1 MKLIDAVY
9 EVLKDSAAPMGAEE
23 LERVVRERG
32 LYETKGKTLY
42 ASIGAAMYTDRKT
55 VGAASRFVKC
65 GKGRFAVA
73 GSAAAKVQPELA
85 LGVGRSVPV
94 SDQHLQGG
102 QGLQMLVGK
111 KNARVKCRGAGY
123 VYILTNK
130 CMKGMVKIGMTS
142 RPVDTRSKELFNT
155 SLPMPFDEFAS
166 LKTSKFVEV
175 EDLVHRILTKL
186 TRKRVNE
193 SREFYKIKPGE
204 ALEILEDVSRLL
216 DPADCEFRLP
226 GREESVV
233 RKPARVTSRSSSETV
248 FVCRGAG
255 ADAKAKLTDKG
266 FVVLRGSKVSPKIV
280 PSMKR
285 YARSMFDLRN
295 ELERAGIIANGI
307 FKQQYV
313 FTSPSAAASL
323 VQGRNSNGNT
333 DWRTADGVK
342 FGEIA
347 KGT

>member
-1 MKLIDAVY
+1 MKDRAMKLIDAVY
-9 EVLKDSAAPMGAEE
+9 EVLKDSAMPMGGEE
-23 LERVVRERG
+23 IERAVRECG
-32 LYETKGKTLY
+32 LYESKGKTLY
-42 ASIGAAMYTDRKT
+42 ASIGAAIYTDITKQ
-55 VGAASRFVKC
+55 GAASRFVKC

-85 LGVGRSVPV
+85 LSIGHSVPV
-94 SDQHLQGG
+94 SDQ
-102 QGLQMLVGK
+102 
-111 KNARVKCRGAGY
+111 RRKCCGAGY

-130 CMKGMVKIGMTS
+130 CLKGMVKIGMTS

-193 SREFYKIKPGE
+193 SREFYKIKPSE

-216 DPADCEFRLP
+216 DPADCEFRIP
-226 GREESVV
+226 GRDNPVGS
-233 RKPARVTSRSSSETV
+233 KPARRIQRSSAETI
-248 FVCRGAG
+248 FICRGSG

-266 FVVLRGSKVSPKIV
+266 FVVLRGSKVSLKIA
-280 PSMKR
+280 PSMKQ
-285 YARSMFDLRN
+285 YARTMFDLRK
-295 ELERAGIIANGI
+295 ELERSGVIANGI

-342 FGEIA
+342 FGELN
-347 KGT
+347 KGPAA

>member
-1 MKLIDAVY
+1 MKDRAMKLIDAVY
-9 EVLKDSAAPMGAEE
+9 EVLKDSAMPMGGEE
-23 LERVVRERG
+23 IERAVRECG
-32 LYETKGKTLY
+32 LYESKGKTLY
-42 ASIGAAMYTDRKT
+42 ASIGAAIYTDIKKQ
-55 VGAASRFVKC
+55 GAASRFVKC

-85 LGVGRSVPV
+85 LSVGHSVPV
-94 SDQHLQGG
+94 SDQ
-102 QGLQMLVGK
+102 
-111 KNARVKCRGAGY
+111 RRKCRGAGY

-130 CMKGMVKIGMTS
+130 CLKGMVKIGMTS

-193 SREFYKIKPGE
+193 SREFYKIKPSE

-216 DPADCEFRLP
+216 DPADCEFRIP
-226 GREESVV
+226 GRDNPVGS
-233 RKPARVTSRSSSETV
+233 KPARRIQRSSAETI
-248 FVCRGAG
+248 FICRGSG

-266 FVVLRGSKVSPKIV
+266 FVVLRGSKVSLKIA
-280 PSMKR
+280 PSMKQ
-285 YARSMFDLRN
+285 YACTMFDLRK
-295 ELERAGIIANGI
+295 ELERSGVIANGI

-342 FGEIA
+342 FGA
-347 KGT
+347 V

>member
-9 EVLKDSAAPMGAEE
+9 EVLKDSAAPMGADEI
-23 LERVVRERG
+23 ERAIRGRG

-42 ASIGAAMYTDRKT
+42 ASIGAAIYTDIKKQ
-55 VGAASRFVKC
+55 GAASRFVKC

-85 LGVGRSVPV
+85 LSVGHSVPV
-94 SDQHLQGG
+94 SDQ
-102 QGLQMLVGK
+102 
-111 KNARVKCRGAGY
+111 RRKCCGAGY

-130 CMKGMVKIGMTS
+130 CLKGMVKIGMTS

-193 SREFYKIKPGE
+193 SREFYKIKPSE

-216 DPADCEFRLP
+216 DPADCEFRIP
-226 GREESVV
+226 GRDNPVGS
-233 RKPARVTSRSSSETV
+233 KPTRRIQRSSAETI
-248 FVCRGAG
+248 FICRGSG

-280 PSMKR
+280 PSMKQ
-285 YARSMFDLRN
+285 YARTMFDLRK
-295 ELERAGIIANGI
+295 ELERSGVIANGI

-342 FGEIA
+342 FGAIA

>member
-1 MKLIDAVY
+1 MKDRAMKLIDAVY
-9 EVLKDSAAPMGAEE
+9 EVLKDSAMPMGGEE
-23 LERVVRERG
+23 IERAVRECG
-32 LYETKGKTLY
+32 LYESKGKTLY
-42 ASIGAAMYTDRKT
+42 ASIGAAIYTDIKKL
-55 VGAASRFVKC
+55 GAASRFVKC

-85 LGVGRSVPV
+85 LSVGHSVPV
-94 SDQHLQGG
+94 SDQ
-102 QGLQMLVGK
+102 
-111 KNARVKCRGAGY
+111 RRKCRGAGY

-130 CMKGMVKIGMTS
+130 CLKGMVKIGMTS

-193 SREFYKIKPGE
+193 SREFYKIKPSE

-216 DPADCEFRLP
+216 DPADCEFRIP
-226 GREESVV
+226 GRDNPVGS
-233 RKPARVTSRSSSETV
+233 KPARRIQRSSAETI
-248 FVCRGAG
+248 FICRGSG

-280 PSMKR
+280 PSMKQ
-285 YARSMFDLRN
+285 YARTMFDLRK
-295 ELERAGIIANGI
+295 ELERSGVIANGI
-307 FKQQYV
+307 FKQPYV

-342 FGEIA
+342 FGA
-347 KGT
+347 V

>member
-1 MKLIDAVY
+1 MKDRAMKLIDAVY
-9 EVLKDSAAPMGAEE
+9 EVLKDSAMPMGGEE
-23 LERVVRERG
+23 IERAVRERG
-32 LYETKGKTLY
+32 LYESKGKTLY
-42 ASIGAAMYTDRKT
+42 ASIGAAIYTDIKKQ
-55 VGAASRFVKC
+55 GAASRFVKC

-85 LGVGRSVPV
+85 LSVGHSVPV
-94 SDQHLQGG
+94 SDQ
-102 QGLQMLVGK
+102 
-111 KNARVKCRGAGY
+111 RRKCRGAGY

-130 CMKGMVKIGMTS
+130 CLKGMVKIGMTS

-193 SREFYKIKPGE
+193 SREFYKIKPSE

-216 DPADCEFRLP
+216 DPADCEFRIP
-226 GREESVV
+226 GRDNPVGS
-233 RKPARVTSRSSSETV
+233 KPTRRIQRSSAETI
-248 FVCRGAG
+248 FICRGSG

-280 PSMKR
+280 PSMKQ
-285 YARSMFDLRN
+285 YACTMFDLRK
-295 ELERAGIIANGI
+295 ELERSGVIANGI

-342 FGEIA
+342 FGA
-347 KGT
+347 V

>member
-1 MKLIDAVY
+1 MKDRAMKLIDAVY
-9 EVLKDSAAPMGAEE
+9 EVLKDSALPMGGEE
-23 LERVVRERG
+23 IERAVRECG
-32 LYETKGKTLY
+32 LYESKGKTLY
-42 ASIGAAMYTDRKT
+42 ASIGAAIYTDIKKQ
-55 VGAASRFVKC
+55 GAASRFVKC

-85 LGVGRSVPV
+85 LSVGHVVP
-94 SDQHLQGG
+94 DYAPCLQTEPS
-102 QGLQMLVGK
+102 LQTRRAK
-111 KNARVKCRGAGY
+111 IKPDSGY

-130 CMKGMVKIGMTS
+130 CLKGMVKIGMTS

-193 SREFYKIKPGE
+193 SREFYKIKPSE

-216 DPADCEFRLP
+216 DSADCEFRIP
-226 GREESVV
+226 GRDNPVGS
-233 RKPARVTSRSSSETV
+233 KPARRIQRSSAETI
-248 FVCRGAG
+248 FICRGSG

-280 PSMKR
+280 PSMKQ
-285 YARSMFDLRN
+285 YARTMFDLRK
-295 ELERAGIIANGI
+295 ELERSGVIANGI

-342 FGEIA
+342 FGA
-347 KGT
+347 V

>member
-9 EVLKDSAAPMGAEE
+9 EVLKGSAAPMGADEI
-23 LERVVRERG
+23 ERAIRGRG

-42 ASIGAAMYTDRKT
+42 ASIGAAIYTDIKKL
-55 VGAASRFVKC
+55 GAVSRFVKC

-73 GSAAAKVQPELA
+73 GSAAANVQPELA
-85 LGVGRSVPV
+85 LGVGHSAPVP
-94 SDQHLQGG
+94 DQR
-102 QGLQMLVGK
+102 K
-111 KNARVKCRGAGY
+111 KSHGAGY

-130 CMKGMVKIGMTS
+130 CLKGMVKIGMTS
-142 RPVDTRSKELFNT
+142 RPVNTRSKELFNT

-216 DPADCEFRLP
+216 DPCDCEFHVP
-226 GREESVV
+226 GRNESVG
-233 RKPARVTSRSSSETV
+233 RKPARVASNTSAETV
-248 FVCRGAG
+248 FICRGAG
-255 ADAKAKLTDKG
+255 ADAKAKVTDKG
-266 FVVLRGSKVSPKIV
+266 FVVLRGSKVSAKIV
-280 PSMKR
+280 PSMKQ

-295 ELERAGIIANGI
+295 ELERAGIIANGV

-323 VQGRNSNGNT
+323 VQGRNSNGNN

-347 KGT
+347 KGA

>member
-1 MKLIDAVY
+1 MNHLEVIEA
-9 EVLKDSAAPMGAEE
+9 VLKGAAEPMSAKSIADEAI
-23 LERVVRERG
+23 RSG
-32 LYETKGKTLY
+32 LITEYGKTLHSSFNRDLNQDI
-42 ASIGAAMYTDRKT
+42 AKG
-55 VGAASRFVKC
+55 GSRFVKC

-73 GSAAAKVQPELA
+73 GSAAANVQPELA
-85 LGVGRSVPV
+85 LSVGHSVPNSAADLQ
-94 SDQHLQGG
+94 SDE
-102 QGLQMLVGK
+102 GLQIHVGK
-111 KNARVKCRGAGY
+111 KDERKKCRGAGY

-130 CMKGMVKIGMTS
+130 CLKGMVKIGMTS

-166 LKTSKFVEV
+166 LKTSKYVEV

-216 DPADCEFRLP
+216 DPCDCEFHVP
-226 GREESVV
+226 GREDPVGS
-233 RKPARVTSRSSSETV
+233 KPARRTSCSSAETV
-248 FVCRGAG
+248 FICRGAG
-255 ADAKAKLTDKG
+255 ADAKAKVTDKG
-266 FVVLRGSKVSPKIV
+266 FVVLRGSKVSAKIV
-280 PSMKR
+280 PSMKQ

-313 FTSPSAAASL
+313 FTSSSAAASL
-323 VQGRNSNGNT
+323 VQGRNSNGNH

-342 FGEIA
+342 FGEF
-347 KGT
+347 KNEE

>member
-1 MKLIDAVY
+1 MKDRAMKLIDAVY
-9 EVLKDSAAPMGAEE
+9 EVLKDSAMPMGGEE
-23 LERVVRERG
+23 IERAVRERG
-32 LYETKGKTLY
+32 LYESKGKTLY
-42 ASIGAAMYTDRKT
+42 ASIGAAIYTDIKKQ
-55 VGAASRFVKC
+55 GAASRFVKR

-85 LGVGRSVPV
+85 LSVGHSVPV
-94 SDQHLQGG
+94 SD
-102 QGLQMLVGK
+102 K
-111 KNARVKCRGAGY
+111 RRKCRGAGY

-130 CMKGMVKIGMTS
+130 CLKGMVKIGMTS

-155 SLPMPFDEFAS
+155 SSPMPFDEFAS

-193 SREFYKIKPGE
+193 SREFYKIKPSE

-216 DPADCEFRLP
+216 DSADCEFRIP
-226 GREESVV
+226 GRDNPVGS
-233 RKPARVTSRSSSETV
+233 KPARRIQRSSAETI
-248 FVCRGAG
+248 FICRGSG

-266 FVVLRGSKVSPKIV
+266 FVVLRGSKVSLKIV
-280 PSMKR
+280 PSMKQ
-285 YARSMFDLRN
+285 YARTMFDLRK
-295 ELERAGIIANGI
+295 ELERSGVIANGI

-342 FGEIA
+342 FGA
-347 KGT
+347 V

>member
-1 MKLIDAVY
+1 MKDRAMKLIDAVY
-9 EVLKDSAAPMGAEE
+9 EVLKDSAMPMGGEE
-23 LERVVRERG
+23 IERAVRECG
-32 LYETKGKTLY
+32 LYESKGKTLY
-42 ASIGAAMYTDRKT
+42 ASIGAAIYTDIKKQ
-55 VGAASRFVKC
+55 GAASRFVKC

-85 LGVGRSVPV
+85 LSVGHSVPV
-94 SDQHLQGG
+94 SDQ
-102 QGLQMLVGK
+102 
-111 KNARVKCRGAGY
+111 RRKCRGAGY

-130 CMKGMVKIGMTS
+130 CLKGMVKIGMTS

-193 SREFYKIKPGE
+193 SREFYKIKPSE

-216 DPADCEFRLP
+216 DPADCEFRIP
-226 GREESVV
+226 GRDNPVGS
-233 RKPARVTSRSSSETV
+233 KPTRRIQRSSAETI
-248 FVCRGAG
+248 FICRGSG

-266 FVVLRGSKVSPKIV
+266 FVVLRGSKVSLKIA
-280 PSMKR
+280 PSMKQ
-285 YARSMFDLRN
+285 YACTMFDLRK
-295 ELERAGIIANGI
+295 ELERSGVIANGI

-333 DWRTADGVK
+333 DWRTVDGVK
-342 FGEIA
+342 FGA
-347 KGT
+347 V

>member
-1 MKLIDAVY
+1 MKDRAMKLIDAVY
-9 EVLKDSAAPMGAEE
+9 EVLKDSAMPMGGEE
-23 LERVVRERG
+23 IERAVRERG
-32 LYETKGKTLY
+32 LYESKGKTLY
-42 ASIGAAMYTDRKT
+42 ASIGAAIYTDIKKQ
-55 VGAASRFVKC
+55 GAASRFVKC

-85 LGVGRSVPV
+85 LSVGHSVPV
-94 SDQHLQGG
+94 SDQ
-102 QGLQMLVGK
+102 
-111 KNARVKCRGAGY
+111 RRKCCGAGY

-130 CMKGMVKIGMTS
+130 CLKGMVKIGMTS

-193 SREFYKIKPGE
+193 SREFYKIKPSE

-216 DPADCEFRLP
+216 DPADCEFRIP
-226 GREESVV
+226 GRDNPVGS
-233 RKPARVTSRSSSETV
+233 KPTRRIQRSSAETI
-248 FVCRGAG
+248 FICRGSG

-280 PSMKR
+280 PSMKQ
-285 YARSMFDLRN
+285 YARTMFDLRK
-295 ELERAGIIANGI
+295 ELERSGVIANGI

-333 DWRTADGVK
+333 DWRTVDGVK
-342 FGEIA
+342 FGA
-347 KGT
+347 V

>member
-9 EVLKDSAAPMGAEE
+9 EVLKDSAAPMGADEI
-23 LERVVRERG
+23 ERAIRGRG

-42 ASIGAAMYTDRKT
+42 ASIGAAIYTDIKNQ
-55 VGAASRFVKC
+55 GSASRFVKC

-85 LGVGRSVPV
+85 LGVGHSAPVP
-94 SDQHLQGG
+94 DQR
-102 QGLQMLVGK
+102 K
-111 KNARVKCRGAGY
+111 KSRGAGY

-130 CMKGMVKIGMTS
+130 CLKGMVKIGMTS
-142 RPVDTRSKELFNT
+142 RPVNTRSKELFNT

-193 SREFYKIKPGE
+193 SREFYKIKPDE

-216 DPADCEFRLP
+216 DPCDCEFHVP
-226 GREESVV
+226 GRNESVG
-233 RKPARVTSRSSSETV
+233 RKPARVASHSFVETV

-255 ADAKAKLTDKG
+255 ADAKAKVTDKG
-266 FVVLRGSKVSPKIV
+266 FVVLRGSKVSAKIV
-280 PSMKR
+280 PSMKQ
-285 YARSMFDLRN
+285 YASAMFDLRN
-295 ELERAGIIANGI
+295 ELERAGIIANGV

-313 FTSPSAAASL
+313 FSSSSAAACL
-323 VQGRNSNGNT
+323 VQGRNSNGNH

-347 KGT
+347 KGARTCRRLTK

>member
-1 MKLIDAVY
+1 MKDRAMKLIDAVY
-9 EVLKDSAAPMGAEE
+9 EVLKDSAMPMGGEE
-23 LERVVRERG
+23 IERAVRECG
-32 LYETKGKTLY
+32 LYESKGKTLY
-42 ASIGAAMYTDRKT
+42 ASIGAAIYTDIKKL
-55 VGAASRFVKC
+55 GAASRFVKC

-85 LGVGRSVPV
+85 LSVGHSVPV
-94 SDQHLQGG
+94 SDQ
-102 QGLQMLVGK
+102 
-111 KNARVKCRGAGY
+111 RRKCRGAGY

-130 CMKGMVKIGMTS
+130 CLKGMVKIGMTS

-193 SREFYKIKPGE
+193 SREFYKIKPSE

-216 DPADCEFRLP
+216 DPADCEFRIP
-226 GREESVV
+226 GRDNPVGS
-233 RKPARVTSRSSSETV
+233 KPARRIQRSSAETI
-248 FVCRGAG
+248 FICRGSG

-280 PSMKR
+280 PSMKQ
-285 YARSMFDLRN
+285 YARTMFDLRK
-295 ELERAGIIANGI
+295 ELERSGVIANGI

-323 VQGRNSNGNT
+323 VQGRNSNGNH

-342 FGEIA
+342 FGEL
-347 KGT
+347 K

>member
-1 MKLIDAVY
+1 
-9 EVLKDSAAPMGAEE
+9 
-23 LERVVRERG
+23 
-32 LYETKGKTLY
+32 
-42 ASIGAAMYTDRKT
+42 
-55 VGAASRFVKC
+55 
-65 GKGRFAVA
+65 
-73 GSAAAKVQPELA
+73 
-85 LGVGRSVPV
+85 
-94 SDQHLQGG
+94 
-102 QGLQMLVGK
+102 
-111 KNARVKCRGAGY
+111 
-123 VYILTNK
+123 
-130 CMKGMVKIGMTS
+130 MTS

-193 SREFYKIKPGE
+193 SREFYKIKPSE

-216 DPADCEFRLP
+216 DPADCEFRIP
-226 GREESVV
+226 GRDNPVGS
-233 RKPARVTSRSSSETV
+233 KPARRIQRSSAETI
-248 FVCRGAG
+248 FICRGSG
-255 ADAKAKLTDKG
+255 ADVKAKLTDKG
-266 FVVLRGSKVSPKIV
+266 FVVLRGSKVSLKIA
-280 PSMKR
+280 PSMKQ
-285 YARSMFDLRN
+285 YACTMFDLRK
-295 ELERAGIIANGI
+295 ELERSGVIANGI

>member
-1 MKLIDAVY
+1 MKDRAMKLIDAVY
-9 EVLKDSAAPMGAEE
+9 EVLKDSAMPMGGEE
-23 LERVVRERG
+23 IERAVRERG
-32 LYETKGKTLY
+32 LYESKGKTLY
-42 ASIGAAMYTDRKT
+42 ASIGAAIYTDIKKQ
-55 VGAASRFVKC
+55 GAASRFVKR

-85 LGVGRSVPV
+85 LSVGHSVPV
-94 SDQHLQGG
+94 SD
-102 QGLQMLVGK
+102 K
-111 KNARVKCRGAGY
+111 RRKCRGAGY

-130 CMKGMVKIGMTS
+130 CLKGMVKIGMTS

-193 SREFYKIKPGE
+193 SREFYKIKPSE

-216 DPADCEFRLP
+216 DSADCEFRIP
-226 GREESVV
+226 GRDNPVGS
-233 RKPARVTSRSSSETV
+233 KPARRIQRSSAETI
-248 FVCRGAG
+248 FICRGSG

-266 FVVLRGSKVSPKIV
+266 FVVLRGSKVSLKIV
-280 PSMKR
+280 PSMKQ
-285 YARSMFDLRN
+285 YARTMFDLRK
-295 ELERAGIIANGI
+295 ELERSGVIANGI

-342 FGEIA
+342 FGA
-347 KGT
+347 V

>member
-1 MKLIDAVY
+1 MKLIDAVF
-9 EVLKDSAAPMGAEE
+9 EVLKDSAAPMGGEE
-23 LERVVRERG
+23 IERAVCGRG
-32 LYETKGKTLY
+32 LYESKGKTLY
-42 ASIGAAMYTDRKT
+42 ASIGAAIYTDIKKL
-55 VGAASRFVKC
+55 GASSRFVKC

-85 LGVGRSVPV
+85 LGVGHSVPV
-94 SDQHLQGG
+94 PG
-102 QGLQMLVGK
+102 Q
-111 KNARVKCRGAGY
+111 RKCRGAGY

-130 CMKGMVKIGMTS
+130 CLKGMVKIGMTS
-142 RPVDTRSKELFNT
+142 RPVNTRSKELFNT

-216 DPADCEFRLP
+216 DPCDCEFHVP
-226 GREESVV
+226 GRNEPVG
-233 RKPARVTSRSSSETV
+233 RKPAGVASNTSAETV
-248 FVCRGAG
+248 FICRGAG
-255 ADAKAKLTDKG
+255 ADAKAKFTDRG
-266 FVVLRGSKVSPKIV
+266 FVVLRGSKVSAKIV
-280 PSMKR
+280 PSMKQ

-295 ELERAGIIANGI
+295 ELERAGIIVGGV
-307 FKQQYV
+307 FKKQYV
-313 FTSPSAAASL
+313 FMSPSAAASL
-323 VQGRNSNGNT
+323 VQGRNSNGNI

-342 FGEIA
+342 FGEIV
-347 KGT
+347 KGA

>member
-9 EVLKDSAAPMGAEE
+9 EVLKDSAAPMGGEE
-23 LERVVRERG
+23 LELAVRGSG
-32 LYETKGKTLY
+32 LYESKGKTLY
-42 ASIGAAMYTDRKT
+42 ASIGAAIYTDIKKL
-55 VGAASRFVKC
+55 GEASRFVKC

-73 GSAAAKVQPELA
+73 GSAAAKVQPVLA
-85 LGVGRSVPV
+85 RGVRHSAPV
-94 SDQHLQGG
+94 CAPCLQTDK
-102 QGLQMLVGK
+102 GLQTR
-111 KNARVKCRGAGY
+111 RVAAGPKSGY

-130 CMKGMVKIGMTS
+130 CLKGLVKIGMTS

-216 DPADCEFRLP
+216 DPSDCKFHVP
-226 GREESVV
+226 GRDDSVGS
-233 RKPARVTSRSSSETV
+233 KPTRGTSHSSAETV
-248 FVCRGAG
+248 FICRGAG
-255 ADAKAKLTDKG
+255 ADAKAKVTDKG
-266 FVVLRGSKVSPKIV
+266 FVVLRGSKVSPKIA
-280 PSMKR
+280 PSMKVH
-285 YARSMFDLRN
+285 ARAMFDLRN
-295 ELERAGIIANGI
+295 ELVRAGIIVNGI

-313 FTSPSAAASL
+313 FTSSSAAASL
-323 VQGRNSNGNT
+323 VQGRNSNGNH

-342 FGEIA
+342 FGDFQRKE
-347 KGT
+347 

>member
-1 MKLIDAVY
+1 MKDRAMKLIDAVY
-9 EVLKDSAAPMGAEE
+9 EVLKDSAMPMGGEE
-23 LERVVRERG
+23 IERAVRECG
-32 LYETKGKTLY
+32 LYESKGKTLY
-42 ASIGAAMYTDRKT
+42 ASIGAAIYTDIKKQ
-55 VGAASRFVKC
+55 GAASRFVKC

-85 LGVGRSVPV
+85 LSVGHSVPV
-94 SDQHLQGG
+94 SDQ
-102 QGLQMLVGK
+102 
-111 KNARVKCRGAGY
+111 RRKCRGAGY

-130 CMKGMVKIGMTS
+130 CLKGMVKIGMTS

-193 SREFYKIKPGE
+193 SREFYKIKPSE

-216 DPADCEFRLP
+216 DPADCEFRIP
-226 GREESVV
+226 GRDNPVGS
-233 RKPARVTSRSSSETV
+233 KPARRIQRSSAETI
-248 FVCRGAG
+248 FICRGSG

-280 PSMKR
+280 PSMKQ
-285 YARSMFDLRN
+285 YARTMFDLRK
-295 ELERAGIIANGI
+295 ELERSGVIANGI

-342 FGEIA
+342 FGA
-347 KGT
+347 V

>member
-1 MKLIDAVY
+1 MKDRAMKLIDAVY
-9 EVLKDSAAPMGAEE
+9 EVLKDSAMPMGGEE
-23 LERVVRERG
+23 IERAVRECG
-32 LYETKGKTLY
+32 LYESKGKTLY
-42 ASIGAAMYTDRKT
+42 ASIGAAIYTDIKKQ
-55 VGAASRFVKC
+55 GAASRFVKC

-85 LGVGRSVPV
+85 LSVGHSVPV
-94 SDQHLQGG
+94 SDQ
-102 QGLQMLVGK
+102 
-111 KNARVKCRGAGY
+111 RRKCRGAGY

-130 CMKGMVKIGMTS
+130 CLKGMVKIGMTS

-193 SREFYKIKPGE
+193 SREFYKIKPSE

-216 DPADCEFRLP
+216 DPADCEFRIP
-226 GREESVV
+226 GRDNPVGS
-233 RKPARVTSRSSSETV
+233 KPARRIQRSSAETI
-248 FVCRGAG
+248 FICRGSG

-280 PSMKR
+280 PSMKQ
-285 YARSMFDLRN
+285 YARTMFDLRK
-295 ELERAGIIANGI
+295 ELERSGVIANGI

>member
-1 MKLIDAVY
+1 MKDRAMKLIDAVY
-9 EVLKDSAAPMGAEE
+9 EVLKDSAMPMGGEE
-23 LERVVRERG
+23 IERAVRERG
-32 LYETKGKTLY
+32 LYESKGKTLY
-42 ASIGAAMYTDRKT
+42 ASIGAAIYTDIKKQ
-55 VGAASRFVKC
+55 GAASRFVKC

-85 LGVGRSVPV
+85 LSVGHSVPV
-94 SDQHLQGG
+94 SDQ
-102 QGLQMLVGK
+102 
-111 KNARVKCRGAGY
+111 RRKCCGAGY

-130 CMKGMVKIGMTS
+130 CLKGMVKIGMTR

-193 SREFYKIKPGE
+193 SREFYKIKPSE

-216 DPADCEFRLP
+216 DPADCEFRIP
-226 GREESVV
+226 GRDNPVGS
-233 RKPARVTSRSSSETV
+233 KPARRIQRSSAETI
-248 FVCRGAG
+248 FICRGSG

-266 FVVLRGSKVSPKIV
+266 FVVLRGSKVSLKIA
-280 PSMKR
+280 PSMKQ
-285 YARSMFDLRN
+285 YACTMFDLRK
-295 ELERAGIIANGI
+295 ELERSGVIANGI

-342 FGEIA
+342 FGAIA

>member
-1 MKLIDAVY
+1 MKDRAMKLIDAVY
-9 EVLKDSAAPMGAEE
+9 EVLKDSAMPMGGEE
-23 LERVVRERG
+23 IERAVRERG
-32 LYETKGKTLY
+32 LYESKGKTLY
-42 ASIGAAMYTDRKT
+42 ASIGAAIYTDIKKQ
-55 VGAASRFVKC
+55 GAASRFVKC

-85 LGVGRSVPV
+85 LSVGHSVPV
-94 SDQHLQGG
+94 SDQ
-102 QGLQMLVGK
+102 
-111 KNARVKCRGAGY
+111 RRKCRGAGY

-130 CMKGMVKIGMTS
+130 CLKGMVKIGMTS

-193 SREFYKIKPGE
+193 SREFYKIKPSE

-216 DPADCEFRLP
+216 DPADCEFRIP
-226 GREESVV
+226 GRDNPVGS
-233 RKPARVTSRSSSETV
+233 KPTRRIQRSSAETI
-248 FVCRGAG
+248 FICRGSG

-280 PSMKR
+280 PSMKQ
-285 YARSMFDLRN
+285 YARTMFDLRK
-295 ELERAGIIANGI
+295 ELERSGVIANGI

-323 VQGRNSNGNT
+323 VQGRNSNGNH

-342 FGEIA
+342 FGA
-347 KGT
+347 V

>member
-1 MKLIDAVY
+1 MKDRAMKLIDAVY
-9 EVLKDSAAPMGAEE
+9 EVLKDSAMPMGGEE
-23 LERVVRERG
+23 IERAVRERG
-32 LYETKGKTLY
+32 LYESKGKTLY
-42 ASIGAAMYTDRKT
+42 ASIGAAIYTDIKKQ
-55 VGAASRFVKC
+55 GAASRFVKC

-85 LGVGRSVPV
+85 LSVGHSVPV
-94 SDQHLQGG
+94 SDQ
-102 QGLQMLVGK
+102 
-111 KNARVKCRGAGY
+111 RRKCCGAGY

-130 CMKGMVKIGMTS
+130 CLKGMVKIGMTS

-193 SREFYKIKPGE
+193 SREFYKIKPSE

-216 DPADCEFRLP
+216 DPADCEFRIP
-226 GREESVV
+226 GRDNPVGS
-233 RKPARVTSRSSSETV
+233 KPARRIQRSSAETI
-248 FVCRGAG
+248 FICRGSG

-266 FVVLRGSKVSPKIV
+266 FVVLRGSKVSLKIA
-280 PSMKR
+280 PSMKQ
-285 YARSMFDLRN
+285 YARTMFDLRK
-295 ELERAGIIANGI
+295 ELERSGVIANGI

-342 FGEIA
+342 FGAIN
-347 KGT
+347 KGQTT

>member
-1 MKLIDAVY
+1 MKDRAMKLIDAVY
-9 EVLKDSAAPMGAEE
+9 EVLKDSAMPMGGEE
-23 LERVVRERG
+23 IERAVRECG
-32 LYETKGKTLY
+32 LYESKGKTLY
-42 ASIGAAMYTDRKT
+42 ASIGAAIYTDIKKQ
-55 VGAASRFVKC
+55 GAASRFVKR

-85 LGVGRSVPV
+85 LSVGHSVPV
-94 SDQHLQGG
+94 SD
-102 QGLQMLVGK
+102 K
-111 KNARVKCRGAGY
+111 RRKCRGAGY

-130 CMKGMVKIGMTS
+130 CLKGMVKIGMTS

-193 SREFYKIKPGE
+193 SREFYKIKPSE

-216 DPADCEFRLP
+216 DSADCEFRIP
-226 GREESVV
+226 GRDNPVGS
-233 RKPARVTSRSSSETV
+233 KPARRIQRSSAETI
-248 FVCRGAG
+248 FICRGSG

-266 FVVLRGSKVSPKIV
+266 FVVLRGSKVSLKIV
-280 PSMKR
+280 PSMKQ
-285 YARSMFDLRN
+285 YARTMFDLRK
-295 ELERAGIIANGI
+295 ELERSGVIANGI

-342 FGEIA
+342 FGA
-347 KGT
+347 V

>member
-1 MKLIDAVY
+1 M
-9 EVLKDSAAPMGAEE
+9 
-23 LERVVRERG
+23 
-32 LYETKGKTLY
+32 
-42 ASIGAAMYTDRKT
+42 
-55 VGAASRFVKC
+55 
-65 GKGRFAVA
+65 
-73 GSAAAKVQPELA
+73 
-85 LGVGRSVPV
+85 PV
-94 SDQHLQGG
+94 SDQ
-102 QGLQMLVGK
+102 
-111 KNARVKCRGAGY
+111 RRKCCGAGY

-130 CMKGMVKIGMTS
+130 CLKGMVKIGMTS

-193 SREFYKIKPGE
+193 SREFYKIKPSE

-216 DPADCEFRLP
+216 DPADCEFRIP
-226 GREESVV
+226 GRDNPVGS
-233 RKPARVTSRSSSETV
+233 KPTRRIQRSSAETI
-248 FVCRGAG
+248 FICRGSG

-280 PSMKR
+280 PSMKQ
-285 YARSMFDLRN
+285 YARTMFDLRK
-295 ELERAGIIANGI
+295 ELERSGVIANGI

>member
-1 MKLIDAVY
+1 MKDRAMKLIDAVY
-9 EVLKDSAAPMGAEE
+9 EVLKDSAMPMGGEE
-23 LERVVRERG
+23 IERAVRECG
-32 LYETKGKTLY
+32 LYESKGKTLY
-42 ASIGAAMYTDRKT
+42 ASIGAAIYTDIKKL
-55 VGAASRFVKC
+55 GAASRFVKC

-85 LGVGRSVPV
+85 LSVGHSVPV
-94 SDQHLQGG
+94 SDQ
-102 QGLQMLVGK
+102 
-111 KNARVKCRGAGY
+111 RRKCRGAGY

-130 CMKGMVKIGMTS
+130 CLKGMVKIGMTS

-193 SREFYKIKPGE
+193 SREFYKIKPSE

-216 DPADCEFRLP
+216 DPADCEFRIP
-226 GREESVV
+226 GRDNPVGS
-233 RKPARVTSRSSSETV
+233 KPARRIQRSSAETI
-248 FVCRGAG
+248 FICRGSG

-280 PSMKR
+280 PSMKQ
-285 YARSMFDLRN
+285 YARTMFDLRK
-295 ELERAGIIANGI
+295 ELERSGVIANGI

-342 FGEIA
+342 FGA
-347 KGT
+347 V

>member
-1 MKLIDAVY
+1 MKDRAMKLIDAVY
-9 EVLKDSAAPMGAEE
+9 EVLKDSAMPMGGEE
-23 LERVVRERG
+23 IERAVRECG
-32 LYETKGKTLY
+32 LYESKGKTLY
-42 ASIGAAMYTDRKT
+42 ASIGAAIYTDIKKQ
-55 VGAASRFVKC
+55 GAASRFVKC

-85 LGVGRSVPV
+85 LSVGHSVPV
-94 SDQHLQGG
+94 SDQ
-102 QGLQMLVGK
+102 
-111 KNARVKCRGAGY
+111 RRKCRGAGY

-130 CMKGMVKIGMTS
+130 CLKGMVKIGMTS

-193 SREFYKIKPGE
+193 SREFYKIKPSE

-216 DPADCEFRLP
+216 DPADCEFRIP
-226 GREESVV
+226 GRDNPVGS
-233 RKPARVTSRSSSETV
+233 KPARRIQRSSAETI
-248 FVCRGAG
+248 FICRGSG

-266 FVVLRGSKVSPKIV
+266 FVVLRGSKVSLKIA
-280 PSMKR
+280 PSMKQ
-285 YARSMFDLRN
+285 YACTMFDLRK
-295 ELERAGIIANGI
+295 ELERSGVIANGI

-323 VQGRNSNGNT
+323 VQGRNSNGNH

-342 FGEIA
+342 FGA
-347 KGT
+347 V

>member
-1 MKLIDAVY
+1 MKDRAMKLIDAVY
-9 EVLKDSAAPMGAEE
+9 EVLKDSAMPMGGEE
-23 LERVVRERG
+23 IERAVRERG
-32 LYETKGKTLY
+32 LYESKGKTLY
-42 ASIGAAMYTDRKT
+42 ASIGAAIYTDIKKQ
-55 VGAASRFVKC
+55 GAASRFVKC

-85 LGVGRSVPV
+85 LSVGHSVPV
-94 SDQHLQGG
+94 SDQ
-102 QGLQMLVGK
+102 
-111 KNARVKCRGAGY
+111 RRKCRGAGY

-130 CMKGMVKIGMTS
+130 CLKGMVKIGMTS

-193 SREFYKIKPGE
+193 SREFYKIKPSE

-216 DPADCEFRLP
+216 DPADCEFRIP
-226 GREESVV
+226 GRDNPVGS
-233 RKPARVTSRSSSETV
+233 KPARRIQRSSAETI
-248 FVCRGAG
+248 FICRGSG

-266 FVVLRGSKVSPKIV
+266 FVVLRGSKVSLKIA
-280 PSMKR
+280 PSMKQ
-285 YARSMFDLRN
+285 YACTMFDLRK
-295 ELERAGIIANGI
+295 ELERSGVIANGI

-342 FGEIA
+342 FGA
-347 KGT
+347 V

>member
-1 MKLIDAVY
+1 MKDRAMKLIDAVY
-9 EVLKDSAAPMGAEE
+9 EVLKDSAMPMGGEE
-23 LERVVRERG
+23 IERAVRECG
-32 LYETKGKTLY
+32 LYESKGKTLY
-42 ASIGAAMYTDRKT
+42 ASIGAAIYTDIKKQ
-55 VGAASRFVKC
+55 GAASRFVKC

-85 LGVGRSVPV
+85 LSVGHSVPV
-94 SDQHLQGG
+94 SDQ
-102 QGLQMLVGK
+102 
-111 KNARVKCRGAGY
+111 RRKCRGAGY

-130 CMKGMVKIGMTS
+130 CLKGMVKIGMTS

-193 SREFYKIKPGE
+193 SREFYKIKPSE

-216 DPADCEFRLP
+216 DPADCEFRIP
-226 GREESVV
+226 GRDNPVGS
-233 RKPARVTSRSSSETV
+233 KPARRIQRSSAETI
-248 FVCRGAG
+248 FICRGSG

-266 FVVLRGSKVSPKIV
+266 FVVLRGSKVSLKIA
-280 PSMKR
+280 PSMKQ
-285 YARSMFDLRN
+285 YACTMFDLRK
-295 ELERAGIIANGI
+295 ELERSGVIANGI

-333 DWRTADGVK
+333 DWRTVDGVK
-342 FGEIA
+342 FGAIA

>member
-1 MKLIDAVY
+1 MNMKLTDAVF
-9 EVLKDSAAPMGAEE
+9 EVLKNSAAPMGGEE
-23 LERVVRERG
+23 IERAVRERG
-32 LYETKGKTLY
+32 LYESKGKTLY
-42 ASIGAAMYTDRKT
+42 ASIGAAIYTDIKKL
-55 VGAASRFVKC
+55 GAASRFVKC
-65 GKGRFAVA
+65 GKGLFAVA
-73 GSAAAKVQPELA
+73 GTAAAKVQPELA
-85 LGVGRSVPV
+85 LGVGHSAPVP
-94 SDQHLQGG
+94 DRR
-102 QGLQMLVGK
+102 K
-111 KNARVKCRGAGY
+111 KSRGAGY

-130 CMKGMVKIGMTS
+130 CLKGMVKIGMTS
-142 RPVDTRSKELFNT
+142 RPVNTRSKELFNT

-216 DPADCEFRLP
+216 DPADCEFHVP
-226 GREESVV
+226 GRNESVG
-233 RKPARVTSRSSSETV
+233 RKPARAASHTSAETV
-248 FVCRGAG
+248 FICRGAG
-255 ADAKAKLTDKG
+255 ADAKAKVTDKG
-266 FVVLRGSKVSPKIV
+266 FVVLRGSKVSAKIV
-280 PSMKR
+280 PSMKQ

-313 FTSPSAAASL
+313 FTSPSAAACL
-323 VQGRNSNGNT
+323 VQGRNSNGNH

-347 KGT
+347 KGA

>member
-1 MKLIDAVY
+1 MKDRAMKLIDAVY
-9 EVLKDSAAPMGAEE
+9 EVLKDSAMPMGGEE
-23 LERVVRERG
+23 IERAVRECG
-32 LYETKGKTLY
+32 LYESKGKTLY
-42 ASIGAAMYTDRKT
+42 ASIGAAIYTDIKKQ
-55 VGAASRFVKC
+55 GAASRFVKC

-85 LGVGRSVPV
+85 QSVGHSVPV
-94 SDQHLQGG
+94 SDQ
-102 QGLQMLVGK
+102 
-111 KNARVKCRGAGY
+111 RRKCRGAGY

-130 CMKGMVKIGMTS
+130 CLKGMVKIGMTS

-193 SREFYKIKPGE
+193 SREFYKIKPSE

-216 DPADCEFRLP
+216 DPADCEFRIP
-226 GREESVV
+226 GRDNPVGS
-233 RKPARVTSRSSSETV
+233 KPTRRIQRSSAETI
-248 FVCRGAG
+248 FICRGSG

-266 FVVLRGSKVSPKIV
+266 FVVLRGSKVSLKIA
-280 PSMKR
+280 PSMKQ
-285 YARSMFDLRN
+285 YARTMFDLRK
-295 ELERAGIIANGI
+295 ELERSGVIANGI

>member
-9 EVLKDSAAPMGAEE
+9 EVLKDSAAPMGADEI
-23 LERVVRERG
+23 ERAIRGRG
-32 LYETKGKTLY
+32 LYESKGKTLY
-42 ASIGAAMYTDRKT
+42 ASIGAAIYTDIKNQ
-55 VGAASRFVKC
+55 GSASRFVKC

-85 LGVGRSVPV
+85 LGVGHSAPVP
-94 SDQHLQGG
+94 DQR
-102 QGLQMLVGK
+102 K
-111 KNARVKCRGAGY
+111 KSHGAGY

-130 CMKGMVKIGMTS
+130 CLKGMVKIGMTS
-142 RPVDTRSKELFNT
+142 RPVNTRSKELFNT

-216 DPADCEFRLP
+216 DPCDCEFHVP
-226 GREESVV
+226 GRNEPVG
-233 RKPARVTSRSSSETV
+233 RKPARVASNTSAETV
-248 FVCRGAG
+248 FICRGAG
-255 ADAKAKLTDKG
+255 ADAKAKVTDRG
-266 FVVLRGSKVSPKIV
+266 FVVLRGSKVSAKIV
-280 PSMKR
+280 PSMKQ

-313 FTSPSAAASL
+313 FTSPSAAACL
-323 VQGRNSNGNT
+323 VQGRNSNGNH

-347 KGT
+347 KGA

>member
-1 MKLIDAVY
+1 MKDRAMKLIDAVY
-9 EVLKDSAAPMGAEE
+9 EVLKDSAMPMGGEE
-23 LERVVRERG
+23 IERAVRECG
-32 LYETKGKTLY
+32 LYESKGKTLY
-42 ASIGAAMYTDRKT
+42 ASIGAAIYTDIKKQ
-55 VGAASRFVKC
+55 GAASRFVKC

-85 LGVGRSVPV
+85 LSVGHSVPV
-94 SDQHLQGG
+94 SDQ
-102 QGLQMLVGK
+102 
-111 KNARVKCRGAGY
+111 RRKCRGAGY

-130 CMKGMVKIGMTS
+130 CLKGMVKIGMTS

-193 SREFYKIKPGE
+193 SREFYKIKPSE

-216 DPADCEFRLP
+216 DPADCEFRIP
-226 GREESVV
+226 GRDNPVGS
-233 RKPARVTSRSSSETV
+233 KPARRIQRSSAETI
-248 FVCRGAG
+248 FICRGSG

-266 FVVLRGSKVSPKIV
+266 FVVLRGSKVSLKIA
-280 PSMKR
+280 PSMKQ
-285 YARSMFDLRN
+285 YACTMFDLRK
-295 ELERAGIIANGI
+295 ELERSGVIANGI

-333 DWRTADGVK
+333 DWRTVDGVK
-342 FGEIA
+342 FGA
-347 KGT
+347 V

>member
-1 MKLIDAVY
+1 MKDRAMKLIDAVY
-9 EVLKDSAAPMGAEE
+9 EVLKDSAMPMGGEE
-23 LERVVRERG
+23 IERAVRERG
-32 LYETKGKTLY
+32 LYESKGKTLY
-42 ASIGAAMYTDRKT
+42 ASIGAAIYTDIKKQ
-55 VGAASRFVKC
+55 GAASRFVKC

-85 LGVGRSVPV
+85 LSVGHSVPV
-94 SDQHLQGG
+94 SDQ
-102 QGLQMLVGK
+102 
-111 KNARVKCRGAGY
+111 RRKCRGAGY

-130 CMKGMVKIGMTS
+130 CLKGMVKIGMTS

-193 SREFYKIKPGE
+193 SREFYKIKPSE

-216 DPADCEFRLP
+216 DPADCEFRIP
-226 GREESVV
+226 GRDNPVGS
-233 RKPARVTSRSSSETV
+233 KPTRRIQRSSAETI
-248 FVCRGAG
+248 FICRGSG

-280 PSMKR
+280 PSMKQ
-285 YARSMFDLRN
+285 YARTMFDLRK
-295 ELERAGIIANGI
+295 ELERSGVIANGI

-342 FGEIA
+342 FGAIA

>member
-1 MKLIDAVY
+1 MKDRAMKLIDAVY
-9 EVLKDSAAPMGAEE
+9 EVLKDSAMPMGGEE
-23 LERVVRERG
+23 IERAVRECG
-32 LYETKGKTLY
+32 LYESKGKTLY
-42 ASIGAAMYTDRKT
+42 ASIGAAIYTDIKKQ
-55 VGAASRFVKC
+55 GAASRFVKC

-85 LGVGRSVPV
+85 LSVGHSVPV
-94 SDQHLQGG
+94 SDQ
-102 QGLQMLVGK
+102 
-111 KNARVKCRGAGY
+111 RRKCRGAGY

-130 CMKGMVKIGMTS
+130 CLKGMVKIGMTS

-193 SREFYKIKPGE
+193 SREFYKIKPSE

-216 DPADCEFRLP
+216 DPADCKFRIS
-226 GREESVV
+226 GRDNPVGS
-233 RKPARVTSRSSSETV
+233 KPARRIQRSSAETI
-248 FVCRGAG
+248 FICRGSG

-266 FVVLRGSKVSPKIV
+266 FVVLRGSKVSLKIA
-280 PSMKR
+280 PSMKQ
-285 YARSMFDLRN
+285 YACTMFDLRK
-295 ELERAGIIANGI
+295 ELERSGVIANGI

-342 FGEIA
+342 FGA
-347 KGT
+347 V